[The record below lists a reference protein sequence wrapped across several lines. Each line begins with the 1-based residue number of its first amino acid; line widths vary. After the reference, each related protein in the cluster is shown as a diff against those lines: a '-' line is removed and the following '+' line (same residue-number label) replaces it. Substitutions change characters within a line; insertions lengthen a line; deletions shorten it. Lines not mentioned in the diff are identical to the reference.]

1 MRQIR
6 SRIFETNSSSTH
18 SLTIDEWKEID
29 EYNFDPIFKLRE
41 DYYYF
46 SEEERKQIKTLSPQF
61 LEFGWSEPY
70 FEGNRSSFKL
80 SYLITLIAQEKHR
93 EDDDRIQGKEYL
105 DEKERCWKYSDAYEA
120 LKEDVN
126 RVCSELK
133 ISVDWPL
140 MKEPTKD
147 DKWYNLNGSIDHQS
161 YDFARKLVKYLF
173 VWASDHYYGD
183 PVPREVREDFDN
195 RLRNYLFDPRV
206 KLDISS
212 DG

>member
-61 LEFGWSEPY
+61 LEFRRSEPY

-93 EDDDRIQGKEYL
+93 EDDDRIQGQDY
-105 DEKERCWKYSDAYEA
+105 
-120 LKEDVN
+120 
-126 RVCSELK
+126 
-133 ISVDWPL
+133 
-140 MKEPTKD
+140 
-147 DKWYNLNGSIDHQS
+147 
-161 YDFARKLVKYLF
+161 
-173 VWASDHYYGD
+173 
-183 PVPREVREDFDN
+183 
-195 RLRNYLFDPRV
+195 
-206 KLDISS
+206 
-212 DG
+212 